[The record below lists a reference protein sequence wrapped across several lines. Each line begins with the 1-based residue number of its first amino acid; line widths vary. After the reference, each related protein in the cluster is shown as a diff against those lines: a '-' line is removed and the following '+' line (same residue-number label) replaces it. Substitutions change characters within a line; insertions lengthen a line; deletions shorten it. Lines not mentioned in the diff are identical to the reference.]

1 MGKVFV
7 NLVGKWNEGFNEPL
21 WIMTNLPAEQGLDF
35 YLQRMKIEQTFRD
48 LKSLL
53 GMDKLMCQK
62 RHCMEQMIA
71 LALIAYAIGLVLGET
86 LRSQLFPVTSRKHK
100 LYSGLFVLL
109 KLNLSIPNH
118 QFPTIHSLALQ
129 TLHSIL
135 LPVRTFV

>member
-1 MGKVFV
+1 M
-7 NLVGKWNEGFNEPL
+7 NLIGRWKEGFNEPM
-21 WIMTNLPAEQGLDF
+21 WIMTNLSAEQGLAF
-35 YLQRMKIEQTFRD
+35 YLQRMKIEEAFKD

-62 RHCMEQMIA
+62 RHGMEQMVS

-86 LRSQLFPVTSRKHK
+86 LRSQLFPETSRKRK

-109 KLNLSIPNH
+109 KLKLSLPHND
-118 QFPTIHSLALQ
+118 FRKIHLLALQ
-129 TLHSIL
+129 TFHSIL